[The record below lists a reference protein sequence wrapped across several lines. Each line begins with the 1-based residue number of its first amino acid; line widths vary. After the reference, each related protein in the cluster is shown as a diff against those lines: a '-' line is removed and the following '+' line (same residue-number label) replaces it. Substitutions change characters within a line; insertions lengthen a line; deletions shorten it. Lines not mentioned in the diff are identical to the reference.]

1 MYLQQTSSS
10 GNCSYYLVLSSFI
23 TARYCLATELFIFG
37 IFIMLYITSPTTW
50 QMIIKLKTWCLCYF
64 IIIRFSARFVPNVAI
79 YPSTVCATFFFF
91 FKRTVNL
98 NLLLLGTNK
107 FPDVE
112 ELIKLEVTGL
122 VIEPNGFVSCIT
134 KYELLYLPKPL
145 FVAMFL

>member
-1 MYLQQTSSS
+1 
-10 GNCSYYLVLSSFI
+10 
-23 TARYCLATELFIFG
+23 
-37 IFIMLYITSPTTW
+37 
-50 QMIIKLKTWCLCYF
+50 MIIKLKTWCLCYF

-79 YPSTVCATFFFF
+79 YPSTVCATFFF

-134 KYELLYLPKPL
+134 KYEVLYLPKPL

>member
-1 MYLQQTSSS
+1 MLD
-10 GNCSYYLVLSSFI
+10 
-23 TARYCLATELFIFG
+23 LF
-37 IFIMLYITSPTTW
+37 PTW
-50 QMIIKLKTWCLCYF
+50 QF
-64 IIIRFSARFVPNVAI
+64 IQVLYVQL
-79 YPSTVCATFFFF
+79 FFF